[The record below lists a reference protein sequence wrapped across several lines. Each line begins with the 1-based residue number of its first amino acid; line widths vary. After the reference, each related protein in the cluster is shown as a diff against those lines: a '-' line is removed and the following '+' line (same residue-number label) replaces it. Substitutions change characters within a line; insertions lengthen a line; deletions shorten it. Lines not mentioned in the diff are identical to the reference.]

1 MKCEFEV
8 LELPYPIW
16 DKRYKNKKRTPRK
29 GRNPIRSIWDIIR
42 YKCNYKVPWLAIS
55 LSCLVIVM
63 CVFLVVVFLSFRQ
76 PSENV
81 NVPEKQINE
90 WWLE

>member
-8 LELPYPIW
+8 LDSIRPIW
-16 DKRYKNKKRTPRK
+16 ERKKKTKNKCK
-29 GRNPIRSIWDIIR
+29 
-42 YKCNYKVPWLAIS
+42 YKINWLAFVYSI
-55 LSCLVIVM
+55 LVISMILFMVEF
-63 CVFLVVVFLSFRQ
+63 CLSFRQ